1 MGRQRLVRATAVLI
15 LQSDL
20 ISNDL
25 LPTDGRPAD
34 QKTQGERK
42 EGLEK
47 DGLRSNNT
55 VRDLSPPIVPFPFY
69 VRFSSLFLVFILLS
83 C

>member
-34 QKTQGERK
+34 QKTQGEKK

-55 VRDLSPPIVPFPFY
+55 VRDLSPPFLTDCPLSFLRTFLVPFF
-69 VRFSSLFLVFILLS
+69 
-83 C
+83 